1 MNNDKFE
8 KKIAKKYGV
17 NSSELKS
24 LSLRQ
29 IKNLQINKKRT
40 LQDNEKFKLVKKP
53 VKAIV
58 KGATIGASVAG
69 VVNTVFPNLVPVA
82 GTYLTTSS
90 NIPDQAKL
98 AILTALAHY
107 QLILLVVIQF

>member
-40 LQDNEKFKLVKKP
+40 LKTKK
-53 VKAIV
+53 
-58 KGATIGASVAG
+58 
-69 VVNTVFPNLVPVA
+69 
-82 GTYLTTSS
+82 SS
-90 NIPDQAKL
+90 LQTRI
-98 AILTALAHY
+98 I
-107 QLILLVVIQF
+107 

>member
-29 IKNLQINKKRT
+29 NKKFANK
-40 LQDNEKFKLVKKP
+40 QEK
-53 VKAIV
+53 
-58 KGATIGASVAG
+58 
-69 VVNTVFPNLVPVA
+69 N
-82 GTYLTTSS
+82 SS
-90 NIPDQAKL
+90 R
-98 AILTALAHY
+98 
-107 QLILLVVIQF
+107 